1 MSYEPKEWVCGE
13 TITAEGLNNLEEGVQ
28 EALDCCG
35 GTTENEVFAVNVAID
50 TSITPSETPIPT
62 TADKTFAEIK
72 EAYEAGK
79 VIKIYGIETKDSMAM
94 GTELNTT
101 WGEMNGELV
110 SIGGVLITPSYW
122 FNDMLNGVSE
132 ISVSIS
138 AMGVAYVYNKG
149 KWTPM
154 Q

>member
-1 MSYEPKEWVCGE
+1 MAYEPKEWVCGE

-35 GTTENEVFAVNVAID
+35 GTTENEVFTVNVAID
-50 TSITPSETPIPT
+50 TSVTPSDALIPT

-79 VIKIYGIETKDSMAM
+79 VIKIYGTETHNSTMIR
-94 GTELNTT
+94 ELNT
-101 WGEMNGELV
+101 GYNEMNGELV
-110 SIGGVLITPSYW
+110 GVIGVLISPSSW
-122 FNDMLNGVSE
+122 FNGVLNGVSE
-132 ISVSIS
+132 IGVVIS
-138 AMGVAYVYNKG
+138 ATGAAYSFNQG
-149 KWTPM
+149 RWTPM